1 MANVDYYQNKLKA
14 LIDNPG
20 SFSGTPG
27 FKFAVDTA
35 MDQLGRQNSSIRGS
49 GAALTALS
57 DRAGGMA
64 SQNYLQYLTNLGDLS
79 GKEQQYDL
87 GQTRN
92 TNDLTL
98 GTEANRL
105 TGVRDANNYTL
116 GQGRLGLDSRTADQN
131 FGLGM
136 FRANNDAELGHEQNA
151 NTAQN
156 NWWNYS
162 LGADRNNND
171 RAQMENN
178 YNLGQGQNALGWYS
192 ARTNRGSARSGSDL
206 GWTKWNATVNPIRRY
221 A

>member
-105 TGVRDANNYTL
+105 TGVRDANNFTL
-116 GQGRLGLDSRTADQN
+116 GQGRSRPGQPHRGPELRPRHVPREQRRGARPRAERQHGAKQLVELLPRRRPEQQRPRADGEQLQPRARPERAGLVQ
-131 FGLGM
+131 
-136 FRANNDAELGHEQNA
+136 RAHEPRQ
-151 NTAQN
+151 
-156 NWWNYS
+156 
-162 LGADRNNND
+162 
-171 RAQMENN
+171 RAVE
-178 YNLGQGQNALGWYS
+178 
-192 ARTNRGSARSGSDL
+192 
-206 GWTKWNATVNPIRRY
+206 
-221 A
+221 